1 MFAEEE
7 AGLFEELFSLKH
19 QNITFNEI
27 CIHIVHS
34 NDDQINAQML
44 NPLYT
49 DNTSVANASTNIGK
63 ASETPDSNESNI
75 ASPKKNKNWKVI
87 SQSNDVNNS
96 TTKNDNCFKY
106 SEEDLKEYLIIHLSD
121 GLTYKYSTEIQRQER
136 QHMLNLVWMI

>member
-1 MFAEEE
+1 MTETMIEDVGIFSTRESHSKNYFWWGHVLTTKHVEPSLQDKHVFAEEE

-63 ASETPDSNESNI
+63 P
-75 ASPKKNKNWKVI
+75 
-87 SQSNDVNNS
+87 
-96 TTKNDNCFKY
+96 
-106 SEEDLKEYLIIHLSD
+106 
-121 GLTYKYSTEIQRQER
+121 
-136 QHMLNLVWMI
+136 